1 MKTRKTFPGP
11 RFEERPEGVVP
22 CSGIVRGGDL
32 ISPLTATSGKI
43 YGHSVQLLFGKGNG
57 HKINDLK
64 EGIMVYAAS
73 TASSK
78 DEKAGTV
85 FAGDLEVQGTVK
97 FKSSLTIEGV
107 FTGEILSEGVLT
119 VGPSA
124 KVTATIRTK
133 TLVSRG
139 EINGDVFAEEQV
151 VLEETAVHNGNI
163 TSPGIVIERGSTFN
177 GSCSMKRGT
186 TVGTGSF

>member
-1 MKTRKTFPGP
+1 MAY
-11 RFEERPEGVVP
+11 V
-22 CSGIVRGGDL
+22 
-32 ISPLTATSGKI
+32 
-43 YGHSVQLLFGKGNG
+43 
-57 HKINDLK
+57 
-64 EGIMVYAAS
+64 AS

-78 DEKAGTV
+78 DEKTGTV
-85 FAGDLEVQGTVK
+85 FASDLEVQGTVK
-97 FKSSLTIEGV
+97 FKSSLMIEGV
-107 FTGEILSEGVLT
+107 FSGEIISEGVLT

-139 EINGDVFAEEQV
+139 EINGDVYADEQV

-177 GSCSMKRGT
+177 GSCSMKRAGT
-186 TVGTGSF
+186 GNTGSF

>member
-1 MKTRKTFPGP
+1 MAY
-11 RFEERPEGVVP
+11 
-22 CSGIVRGGDL
+22 
-32 ISPLTATSGKI
+32 TA
-43 YGHSVQLLFGKGNG
+43 FN
-57 HKINDLK
+57 
-64 EGIMVYAAS
+64 AS
-73 TASSK
+73 NK
-78 DEKAGTV
+78 DEKTGTV

-97 FKSSLTIEGV
+97 FKSSLMIEGV
-107 FTGEILSEGVLT
+107 FSGEIISEGVLT

-139 EINGDVFAEEQV
+139 EINGDVFADEQV

-177 GSCSMKRGT
+177 GSCSMKRAGA
-186 TVGTGSF
+186 GNADSF